1 MSLPSNILITTCD
14 IYRPFGAGSPTTS
27 GLACRLVADV
37 ARGRGFQS
45 AANYLVWTH
54 YLDLD
59 SSADIRDGC
68 SRSAGSDSI
77 AYADGDEVRVPS
89 GGSTRYVVVWVEM
102 VNRGS
107 GQQFKRAY
115 LLRHS
120 AAWPGP

>member
-14 IYRPFGAGSPTTS
+14 IYRPFGARSPTTS

-59 SSADIRDGC
+59 SSADIRARC
-68 SRSAGSDSI
+68 SRPAGSDSI
-77 AYADGDEVRVPS
+77 AYADGDAVRVPRV
-89 GGSTRYVVVWVEM
+89 STTRHVVASVE
-102 VNRGS
+102 
-107 GQQFKRAY
+107 
-115 LLRHS
+115 L
-120 AAWPGP
+120 